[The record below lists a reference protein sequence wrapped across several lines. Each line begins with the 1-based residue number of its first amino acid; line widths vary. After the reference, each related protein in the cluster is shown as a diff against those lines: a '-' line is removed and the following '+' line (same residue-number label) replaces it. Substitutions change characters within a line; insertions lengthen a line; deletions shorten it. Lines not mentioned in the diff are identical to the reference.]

1 MLYKVLHIFFVRVKI
16 KYSLL
21 LLSFCL
27 LANTLQAQKI
37 NEFIEKWES
46 KRHRIL
52 PLPLISYTPETNWL
66 FGASIAHLYRLRND
80 SLSNVS
86 YNSLTGFYTLNR
98 QYVFNLQFQF
108 NFKENANRLEG
119 AAVFEKYPFYYFGL
133 GNNTSSDDR
142 EAYNS
147 KKMLLKLRY
156 LRKIAKGFYIGP
168 QVRFQSAYDIK
179 PEKVGGLFEQG
190 LVPGGDGFN
199 ATGIGLNFTYDTRD
213 NVLYPFEGHY
223 LQLSNHNYL
232 NFFGSDMQFS
242 NLKFD
247 LRSFVNPGRA
257 HVLAFQSVFDFN
269 IGEQPPFI
277 MLAQIGGE
285 QLLRGILR
293 GKYRER
299 HMLLSQV
306 EYRFPIWWRFSGA
319 VFGGAA
325 EVMNKWNELNWHDVR
340 LAGGAGLRFTLNA
353 QERLNIRFDVGF
365 GPDGSWNWYLVL
377 NEAF

>member
-1 MLYKVLHIFFVRVKI
+1 MI
-16 KYSLL
+16 KYGLL
-21 LLSFCL
+21 LFVCL
-27 LANTLQAQKI
+27 LSLPIKAQRLA
-37 NEFIEKWES
+37 EFISNWEE
-46 KRHRIL
+46 KRHRFL
-52 PLPLISYTPETNWL
+52 PIPLIAYTPETNWM
-66 FGASIAHLYRLRND
+66 FGASVAHLYRLKDD

-86 YNSLTGFYTLNR
+86 YTSLTGFYTLNR

-108 NFKENANRLEG
+108 NFKENTNRLEG
-119 AAVFEKYPFYYFGL
+119 AAVFEKYPFQYFGL
-133 GNNTSSDDR
+133 GNWNTSEDR

-147 KKMLLKLRY
+147 NQMVLKLRY
-156 LRKIAKGFYIGP
+156 LRKVLPGFFIGL
-168 QVRFQSAYDIK
+168 QVRHQSAYNIEAQK
-179 PEKVGGLFEQG
+179 EGGLFDQG
-190 LVPGGDGFN
+190 LVPGGDGFD
-199 ATGIGLNFTYDTRD
+199 ATGIGANLTYDTRD
-213 NVLYPFEGHY
+213 NPFYPFEGHY
-223 LQLSNHNYL
+223 MQLSNHNYL
-232 NFFGSDMQFS
+232 DILGSDMQFY

-247 LRSFVNPGRA
+247 LRSYVNPGNRA

-269 IGEQPPFI
+269 IGEQPPFL
-277 MLAQIGGE
+277 MMAQIGGE

-293 GKYRER
+293 GKYRDR
-299 HMLLSQV
+299 HMLLTQF

-325 EVMNKWNELNWHDVR
+325 EVMDQWSDLDWPGVR